1 MLKFKSSRDQCFN
14 KIPLDTYALFVF
26 AVKYFQNVNFLNILH
41 LKTFLDVQYDKKFQV
56 QTSKT
61 MPPQP

>member
-41 LKTFLDVQYDKKFQV
+41 LKTFLDV
-56 QTSKT
+56 
-61 MPPQP
+61 

>member
-1 MLKFKSSRDQCFN
+1 MLKFESSRDQCFN

-41 LKTFLDVQYDKKFQV
+41 LKTFLDV
-56 QTSKT
+56 
-61 MPPQP
+61 